1 MTCPQCGL
9 DDVRRS
15 RRQGWLDSWRSWMG
29 WYPYRCGECGERF
42 YAVGRRPGG
51 SPAPQYV
58 DPLIIRPRD
67 FEVAFR
73 ADAVKPVAQVMVRAD
88 THAELNQILLTLGRA
103 ISSYGRGGSAKATD
117 AAAATEKYSSRQA

>member
-1 MTCPQCGL
+1 
-9 DDVRRS
+9 
-15 RRQGWLDSWRSWMG
+15 MG

-117 AAAATEKYSSRQA
+117 TAAATEKYSSRQA